1 MSRHTPAALVLATLI
16 LAALIALPSLAGAQS
31 LVPPVPDQTSHA
43 GVRQQISANPVGL
56 LIDLFNIDYERRA
69 SDSVSIGVGGSTSTI
84 DVTDGYDASYN
95 DITHR
100 ERYLNGDVYVR
111 FYPRGT
117 ALNGLAFGVKV
128 GLTQVPDQGSYF
140 GYGFDVNKSS
150 IYGKHFYF
158 GYGAGLKRLV
168 GVDKN
173 NFELEYIP
181 TLRLNVGIGF

>member
-56 LIDLFNIDYERRA
+56 LIDLFNIDYERRTT
-69 SDSVSIGVGGSTSTI
+69 DSVSIGVGGSTATI
-84 DVTDGYDASYN
+84 EVDEETSR
-95 DITHR
+95 R

-111 FYPRGT
+111 FYPSRK

-128 GLTQVPDQGSYF
+128 GLTQVLDEGSYF

-150 IYGKHFYF
+150 ILGEHFYF
-158 GYGAGLKRLV
+158 GYGLGLKRLV
-168 GVDKN
+168 GID
-173 NFELEYIP
+173 LGYIP
-181 TLRLNVGIGF
+181 TLRLNVGVGF

>member
-1 MSRHTPAALVLATLI
+1 MSRHTPAALVLAVLI
-16 LAALIALPSLAGAQS
+16 TLPSLAGAQS

-43 GVRQQISANPVGL
+43 SVRQQISANPVGL
-56 LIDLFNIDYERRA
+56 LFDLFNIDYERRA
-69 SDSVSIGVGGSTSTI
+69 TDSVSIGVGGST
-84 DVTDGYDASYN
+84 AK
-95 DITHR
+95 
-100 ERYLNGDVYVR
+100 RYLNGDVYVR

-150 IYGKHFYF
+150 ILGEHFYF
-158 GYGAGLKRLV
+158 GYGLGLKRLV

-173 NFELEYIP
+173 AGDLEYIP

>member
-1 MSRHTPAALVLATLI
+1 MSRHTPSALVLATLI

-31 LVPPVPDQTSHA
+31 LVPPVPDQASHA
-43 GVRQQISANPVGL
+43 GVAQQISANPVGL
-56 LIDLFNIDYERRA
+56 LFDLFNIDYERRA
-69 SDSVSIGVGGSTSTI
+69 TDSVSFGVGGSTSTTE
-84 DVTDGYDASYN
+84 VYEYDGFYN
-95 DITHR
+95 ESSHR

-111 FYPRGT
+111 FYPSGR

-150 IYGKHFYF
+150 ILGEHFYF
-158 GYGAGLKRLV
+158 GYGMGLKRLV

>member
-43 GVRQQISANPVGL
+43 GVRQQISANPAGL

-69 SDSVSIGVGGSTSTI
+69 TDSVSIGVGGSTFE
-84 DVTDGYDASYN
+84 D
-95 DITHR
+95 
-100 ERYLNGDVYVR
+100 YLNGDVYVR
-111 FYPRGT
+111 FYPSGR

-128 GLTQVPDQGSYF
+128 GLAQVPGQGSHF
-140 GYGFDVNKSS
+140 GYGFDVNKSR
-150 IYGKHFYF
+150 IFRNHFYF

-173 NFELEYIP
+173 DFDLEYIP
-181 TLRLNVGIGF
+181 TLRLNVGVGF

>member
-1 MSRHTPAALVLATLI
+1 MSNHTPAALVLA
-16 LAALIALPSLAGAQS
+16 ALIALPSVAGAQS
-31 LVPPVPDQTSHA
+31 LVPPIPDQTSHA
-43 GVRQQISANPVGL
+43 GVAQQISANPVGL

-69 SDSVSIGVGGSTSTI
+69 TDSVSIGVGGSTF
-84 DVTDGYDASYN
+84 
-95 DITHR
+95 

-111 FYPRGT
+111 FYPSGR

-150 IYGKHFYF
+150 ILGKHFYF
-158 GYGAGLKRLV
+158 GYGFGLKRLV

-173 NFELEYIP
+173 DVDLEYIP

>member
-1 MSRHTPAALVLATLI
+1 MSHHTPAALVLATLI

-56 LIDLFNIDYERRA
+56 LIDVFNIDYERRTT
-69 SDSVSIGVGGSTSTI
+69 DSVSIGVGGSTATFE
-84 DVTDGYDASYN
+84 VKEYDSFYN
-95 DITHR
+95 ETSRR

-150 IYGKHFYF
+150 ILGEHFYF
-158 GYGAGLKRLV
+158 GYGLGLKRLV

-173 NFELEYIP
+173 DADLEYIP
-181 TLRLNVGIGF
+181 TFRLNVGVGF

>member
-1 MSRHTPAALVLATLI
+1 MSRHTPSALVLV
-16 LAALIALPSLAGAQS
+16 ALIALPSLAGAQS
-31 LVPPVPDQTSHA
+31 LVPPIPDQTSHA

-56 LIDLFNIDYERRA
+56 LVDVFNIDYERRA
-69 SDSVSIGVGGSTSTI
+69 TDSVSIGVGGSTATFEVS
-84 DVTDGYDASYN
+84 DSDSFYN
-95 DITHR
+95 ESSHR

-117 ALNGLAFGVKV
+117 ALNGLAFGVKI

-150 IYGKHFYF
+150 ILGEHFYF

-173 NFELEYIP
+173 DFDLEYIP